1 MAHERTFST
10 DSAGCHGV
18 EQRSADR
25 RPSRAAAST
34 AAVVAVGWEED
45 RGRRPK
51 IRTTATASPSFFSLR
66 ARAGGRAA
74 GRGTS
79 EEGYLTT
86 CDGYGVGAL
95 REGGE
100 GRHPWN
106 GASSVP
112 LQAGASRR
120 RSTVSRLCE
129 P

>member
-1 MAHERTFST
+1 MQRQSAIASGGLEGGGGGGGLGGRPWSEAKDT
-10 DSAGCHGV
+10 DHRDGV
-18 EQRSADR
+18 SL
-25 RPSRAAAST
+25 
-34 AAVVAVGWEED
+34 
-45 RGRRPK
+45 
-51 IRTTATASPSFFSLR
+51 FFFFAR